1 MEWNSHDYGISKLV
15 KDTFILP
22 SKIDQMKASQQT
34 ESEDNLGL
42 DVHWCLPTLEW
53 ILRKI

>member
-15 KDTFILP
+15 KDIFILP

-42 DVHWCLPTLEW
+42 DVH
-53 ILRKI
+53 